1 MKRLPRHRIVLAAIA
16 ATTIA
21 ATAGCAEQA
30 ATSVPSPV
38 VLATLGGNTRTLL
51 THHSKSHVAP
61 RAKARHGS
69 KPTATRTNP
78 ASASSTPTTPA
89 GTTTT
94 PAGTATTPAASPTP
108 STDPTTA
115 APPPPSGTCTT
126 SSTSGECGPYSD
138 PQIEGQGSG
147 NQDKLQVGNN
157 IWAPVSGASQTLYAS
172 SPADWHVVANMPSG
186 NTSVVSYPSL
196 SVDFHLEN
204 ASGTWYE
211 QPLTNFKSMVSS
223 FSETMNATSS
233 TSAWA
238 AYDIW
243 LNNGNNEVMIQH
255 DFANNGACTAIATA
269 TFGGSNGV
277 PAQPWHLC
285 KFGSEQVWKL
295 GENDNSKINETSGS
309 VDVLGMLTWMEN
321 HGDLPANSTIGL
333 LGYGWEICST
343 GGKNETFQVN
353 SFSITT

>member
-1 MKRLPRHRIVLAAIA
+1 MIRLPRHRIMLAAIA
-16 ATTIA
+16 ATAIGA
-21 ATAGCAEQA
+21 IAGCAGQA
-30 ATSVPSPV
+30 ASMASSPV
-38 VLATLGGNTRTLL
+38 VLATLGGNTRTQP
-51 THHSKSHVAP
+51 THHPKPHDTP
-61 RAKARHGS
+61 R
-69 KPTATRTNP
+69 
-78 ASASSTPTTPA
+78 
-89 GTTTT
+89 TTTRHNPSPTNHAPARSAAT
-94 PAGTATTPAASPTP
+94 PDPSTATP

-115 APPPPSGTCTT
+115 APPPQSGTCTT
-126 SSTSGECGPYSD
+126 SSASGECGPYSD
-138 PQIEGQGSG
+138 PQIEGLGSG

-157 IWAPVSGASQTLYAS
+157 IWAAVSGASQTLYAS
-172 SPADWHVVANMPSG
+172 SPADWHVIANMPSG

-204 ASGTWYE
+204 SSGSWYE
-211 QPLTNFKSMVSS
+211 PPLTNFKSMVSS

-255 DFANNGACTAIATA
+255 DFADNGACTAVATA

-277 PAQPWHLC
+277 PVQTWHLC
-285 KFGSEQVWKL
+285 QFGSEQVWKL